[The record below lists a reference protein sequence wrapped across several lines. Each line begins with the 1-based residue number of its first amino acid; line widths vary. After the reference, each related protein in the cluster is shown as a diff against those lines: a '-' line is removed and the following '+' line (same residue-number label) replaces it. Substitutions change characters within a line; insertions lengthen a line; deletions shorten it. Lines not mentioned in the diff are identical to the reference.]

1 MKMKIGVIISPW
13 GTSPTATS
21 KVGGLAVYA
30 QTLPN
35 VVAVDSGYYGPT
47 DKDLAKFKEWIT
59 ENKVDRV
66 VFASCRPRLFK
77 EAYKHAAVDVGINKY
92 LIEVIDISE
101 LCTAEELNEASAEK
115 AKILL
120 RSAVNRVISLE
131 EIHVQKIPVEQ
142 SALVIGGGIVG
153 MEAATR
159 IADQGYDVHIVEK
172 QPFMGGKTPQLGT
185 CFPSMDCGN
194 CIAPFE
200 GELHRRCMYRSPV
213 TQKPNVHVHTLS
225 SLKRLVGVVGNFRA
239 VVESEPRYI
248 DSSKCI
254 GCGTCMKLCEGEV
267 SNEFDLGLSKRK
279 AVYIPSNQSL
289 PRVPYLDLE
298 NCKNAEVLAKSC
310 PVGAIDLGMKTE
322 TSTIKA
328 GTVIVATGFDL
339 FNPDNMYGYG
349 EHSGVITQLQ
359 LARLLDMS
367 GPTAG
372 VLKQNNGDVP
382 KKLVMVQCVG
392 SRDKRIHEYCSR
404 ICCGIAVKHALDI
417 KKRWP
422 ETDVTILHK
431 DIRLNGKDYE
441 RFYYEAE
448 ALGVKMV
455 RGEAG
460 EVNGNADELKFT
472 YKNEADQDVDLIT
485 DMVVLS
491 NGMEASAGN
500 EELAKA
506 IGLDLN
512 PDGFIAE
519 SHPKLSPVDTNIN
532 GVYICGAVQGPMDIQ
547 HSMNQVLY
555 ATNKASSILSQ
566 KEIEVELTK
575 AIVDEDTC
583 VGCGACA
590 SACPFEAI
598 VWSDFGLPIVNVEA
612 CTGCGICSASCPVAA
627 MQLRLFR
634 DEQVLPAIEGLLK
647 PTKWLGDRDD
657 PVVVAFACEGAAGY
671 ASELAGQMG
680 MNIPDNVR
688 VLKVPCSGRLDALH
702 LMKAFDQG
710 ADGVA
715 IFACPEDQCHYID
728 GSKKAEERVAYLK
741 KTLDVLG
748 IGGDKLEIY
757 NVNSCEPDRFVSLAS
772 QFAYSLKAKPAE
784 KMRT

>member
-1 MKMKIGVIISPW
+1 MKMRIGVVINPW
-13 GTSPTATS
+13 GTSPEATS
-21 KVGGLAVYA
+21 RVGGLAIYA
-30 QTLPN
+30 GTLRD
-35 VVAVDSGYYGPT
+35 VMAVESGYYGPT
-47 DKDLAKFKEWIT
+47 DQDLAKFKDWVE
-59 ENKVDRV
+59 EKKVDRV

-77 EAYKHAAVDVGINKY
+77 EAYKNAASDVGINKH

-101 LCTAEELNEASAEK
+101 LCSSDTPSESAAEK

-120 RSAVNRVISLE
+120 RSAVKRVTSLE
-131 EIHVQKIPVEQ
+131 AVHIQKIPVEQ
-142 SALVIGGGIVG
+142 SALILGGGLVG
-153 MEAATR
+153 IEAATR
-159 IADQGYDVHIVEK
+159 LADQGYEVHIVEK

-225 SLKRLVGVVGNFRA
+225 NLKRLVGVVGNFRA

-248 DSSKCI
+248 DPSKCI

-267 SNEFDLGLSKRK
+267 DNEFDLGLSKRK

-289 PRVPYLDLE
+289 PRVPYMDKE
-298 NCKNAEVLAKSC
+298 NCKNAEALAKAC
-310 PVGAIDLGMKTE
+310 PVGAIDLGMKPE

-328 GTVIVATGFDL
+328 GTVIVATGFDM
-339 FNPDNMYGYG
+339 FNPENMYGYG
-349 EHSGVITQLQ
+349 EHDDVITQLH

-367 GPTAG
+367 GPTDG
-372 VLKQNNGDVP
+372 ILKLNDGKAP
-382 KKLVMVQCVG
+382 RKLVMVQCVG

-448 ALGVKMV
+448 ELGVKMI

-460 EVNGNADELKFT
+460 DVTSNADGLKFS
-472 YKNEADQDVDLIT
+472 YLNEADQNVDLLT
-485 DMVVLS
+485 DMVILS
-491 NGMEASAGN
+491 NGMEASVGN
-500 EELAKA
+500 EALAKA

-519 SHPKLSPVDTNIN
+519 THPKLSPVDTNIN

-555 ATNKASSILSQ
+555 ATNKASTILKQ

-575 AIVDEDTC
+575 ATVDEDTC

-598 VWSDFGLPIVNVEA
+598 TWSDFGLPIVNVEA
-612 CTGCGICSASCPVAA
+612 CTGCGICSATCPVAA

-634 DEQVLPAIEGLLK
+634 DEQILPAIEGLLK
-647 PTKWLGDRDD
+647 PTKWLEKRDD

-671 ASELAGQMG
+671 AAELAGQMG

-748 IGGDKLEIY
+748 VGGDKLDIY
-757 NVNSCEPDRFVSLAS
+757 NVNSCEPDLFVSLS
-772 QFAYSLKAKPAE
+772 KSFAEKISSKPA
-784 KMRT
+784 KKIRV